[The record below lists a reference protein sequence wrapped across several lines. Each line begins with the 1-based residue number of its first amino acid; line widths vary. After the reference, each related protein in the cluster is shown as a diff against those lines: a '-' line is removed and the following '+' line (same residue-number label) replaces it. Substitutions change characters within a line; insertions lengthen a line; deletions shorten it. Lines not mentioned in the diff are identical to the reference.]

1 MVLKMFKIEQLSYI
15 LMTDFGSLQTAT
27 ILLQKVKS
35 IHLES
40 IARIWTLNLSIM
52 SPVQVTRQGINYC
65 NVLVFRTLMG

>member
-1 MVLKMFKIEQLSYI
+1 MFKIEQLSYI

-52 SPVQVTRQGINYC
+52 SPVQVTRQGIN
-65 NVLVFRTLMG
+65 